1 MILTYCHSA
10 EIHYTD
16 ACTSTNIIL
25 QLCTLGK
32 IGNHKVQ
39 TLSWCKLIVMHLN
52 VSTLGCFS
60 WAVSGKII
68 CLHAV
73 LCTHGYV
80 AIKHNMFNQEDTSAK
95 QTRLLQSYGASR
107 VNVTPAMV
115 SISGNELCGPGF
127 RRTSDVHLL
136 VCISLLFIY
145 FGQKLFVRVK
155 LECVWGFLPSAA
167 LKHRMS
173 KWTALFWI
181 SQTTCSPC
189 ETLEQYFCY

>member
-52 VSTLGCFS
+52 VSTLGCLS

-127 RRTSDVHLL
+127 HRTSDVHLL
-136 VCISLLFIY
+136 VCISLLFI
-145 FGQKLFVRVK
+145 
-155 LECVWGFLPSAA
+155 
-167 LKHRMS
+167 
-173 KWTALFWI
+173 
-181 SQTTCSPC
+181 
-189 ETLEQYFCY
+189 